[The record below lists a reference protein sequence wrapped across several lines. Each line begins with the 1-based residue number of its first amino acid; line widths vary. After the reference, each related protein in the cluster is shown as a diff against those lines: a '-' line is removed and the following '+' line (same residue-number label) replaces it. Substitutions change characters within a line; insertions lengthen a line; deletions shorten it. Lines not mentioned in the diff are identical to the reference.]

1 MPRQLIE
8 TFAQAHRLKV
18 TKGAEERGS
27 VADVQWRRDPH
38 GKNLCGLLLAGVHR
52 RRTPGDRPH

>member
-8 TFAQAHRLKV
+8 TFAKPHRLKV
-18 TKGAEERGS
+18 TEERRS
-27 VADVQWRRDPH
+27 VGDVQWRSYPH

-52 RRTPGDRPH
+52 RRTPRGRSH